1 MPPLPLFVQDDEQ
14 ASERRRQQVLQRQ
27 AQEAAAEEEWRRAAA
42 ATQLALRQRQAVEDE
57 QARLQLERQAV
68 AAEQRRLQLERQ
80 RQDEARAAGL
90 QEQQRQLRAA
100 GEARAAEQ
108 QRVQLEQQRRRHALE
123 RERQEQLRREQE
135 SAAAAQQRRRRQVL
149 VLEEQRGRAAAA
161 AAAADA
167 AQVAVPPPAVHPYDA
182 AYNVSLKQQLLAQQA
197 YYTGPSAAVAAN
209 EGRSR
214 VPQGYATVNVG
225 RRPPAPAA
233 SPQSRGTAASAL
245 DPRAFAP
252 LGAGVAATLQPQQY
266 QQQNLRRQRSDG
278 ATGVAGPPGGWND
291 PRYYRTIG

>member
-1 MPPLPLFVQDDEQ
+1 MPPLPLFMQDDEQ

-90 QEQQRQLRAA
+90 QEQRQLRAA

-197 YYTGPSAAVAAN
+197 YYTGPPAAVAAN

-233 SPQSRGTAASAL
+233 SPQQSRGTAASAL

-278 ATGVAGPPGGWND
+278 ATGTAGPPGGWNN